1 MPPRIEDLTG
11 KRFGRLT
18 VMYQNGF
25 KYKPSGQRNVLW
37 HCKCDCGN
45 EKDIPANTLRNGSS
59 KSCGC
64 LNRELAIER
73 ATIHGG
79 CKNGTVENIY
89 KIWSNMEARCY
100 QTSSVRY
107 KEYGGRGIKICDS
120 WLDYSNFRE
129 WALKNGYKPGLS
141 IDRIDVNGNYCPE
154 NCRWAT
160 AIEQANNTRRN
171 LYITAFGTTKTLAEW
186 AREMGVDSRTIQQR
200 LKSGWDAEK
209 AISDTTDE
217 RTRKLHGFGKTQS
230 IKQWSKEKGIK
241 YKTLHNRLRKN
252 GYDIEK
258 AVIGF

>member
-89 KIWSNMEARCY
+89 KIWSNMKARCY
-100 QTSSVRY
+100 Q
-107 KEYGGRGIKICDS
+107 
-120 WLDYSNFRE
+120 
-129 WALKNGYKPGLS
+129 A
-141 IDRIDVNGNYCPE
+141 
-154 NCRWAT
+154 
-160 AIEQANNTRRN
+160 
-171 LYITAFGTTKTLAEW
+171 
-186 AREMGVDSRTIQQR
+186 
-200 LKSGWDAEK
+200 
-209 AISDTTDE
+209 
-217 RTRKLHGFGKTQS
+217 
-230 IKQWSKEKGIK
+230 
-241 YKTLHNRLRKN
+241 
-252 GYDIEK
+252 
-258 AVIGF
+258 

>member
-1 MPPRIEDLTG
+1 M
-11 KRFGRLT
+11 
-18 VMYQNGF
+18 
-25 KYKPSGQRNVLW
+25 
-37 HCKCDCGN
+37 
-45 EKDIPANTLRNGSS
+45 
-59 KSCGC
+59 
-64 LNRELAIER
+64 
-73 ATIHGG
+73 
-79 CKNGTVENIY
+79 
-89 KIWSNMEARCY
+89 
-100 QTSSVRY
+100 
-107 KEYGGRGIKICDS
+107 
-120 WLDYSNFRE
+120 
-129 WALKNGYKPGLS
+129 
-141 IDRIDVNGNYCPE
+141 NGNYCPE